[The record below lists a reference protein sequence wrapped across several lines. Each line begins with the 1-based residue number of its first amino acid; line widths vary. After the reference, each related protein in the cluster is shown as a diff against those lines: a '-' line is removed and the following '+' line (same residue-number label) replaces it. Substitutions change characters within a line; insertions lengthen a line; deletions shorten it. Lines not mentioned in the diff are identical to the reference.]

1 MSETAHHDHGR
12 QSIRLS
18 SGDAV
23 ITAIPTLIGFTP
35 ADSLVIVT
43 VAGRQVGLTLRVDLP
58 PAGQQTRELAAQAAE
73 VIDRHQPGADLA
85 AVVVIVGTD
94 TRPDLVGALTEQL
107 AAVGVAVPQA
117 LHTPAIAAG
126 MPWRCLCGCGHS
138 GVLDDPAASVLALTT
153 AVATGQ
159 VSYGSRAE
167 LAAALDSRIDPDTA
181 HRRGEQIAALHQS
194 AAGRRGGPGHSGSEE
209 TDAGVQGAILEFGA
223 RVLGGGLDQLDE
235 DVIVG
240 VGAALLTAAHRDA
253 LVGWTAE
260 NTEPGVMRAG
270 WLWMVQQLTGE
281 ARAYAATLFA
291 LGALLEGDGA
301 AANVALELAEQVH
314 PGLSLTRLATDVAGC
329 GIEPA
334 VLRRMLCDVA
344 R

>member
-1 MSETAHHDHGR
+1 M
-12 QSIRLS
+12 
-18 SGDAV
+18 
-23 ITAIPTLIGFTP
+23 
-35 ADSLVIVT
+35 
-43 VAGRQVGLTLRVDLP
+43 
-58 PAGQQTRELAAQAAE
+58 
-73 VIDRHQPGADLA
+73 
-85 AVVVIVGTD
+85 
-94 TRPDLVGALTEQL
+94 
-107 AAVGVAVPQA
+107 
-117 LHTPAIAAG
+117 
-126 MPWRCLCGCGHS
+126 
-138 GVLDDPAASVLALTT
+138 
-153 AVATGQ
+153 
-159 VSYGSRAE
+159 
-167 LAAALDSRIDPDTA
+167 
-181 HRRGEQIAALHQS
+181 
-194 AAGRRGGPGHSGSEE
+194 
-209 TDAGVQGAILEFGA
+209 QGAILEFGA